1 MKTFINK
8 IRQLNVKKREPGD
21 VVLLFSGLL
30 LLNRLGFFHA
40 HITSV
45 TFVFMN
51 IVIYSSVLDSFIVE
65 TFISMNGQ
73 HPEHKFII
81 IAAQKPVELFSFDSN
96 IETIFVKPLSKNA
109 VLKKIWWDIKLPAI
123 LKKVKAD
130 LFISFNNAC
139 SLSTVVP
146 QIMMI
151 QNLEKARKAHIKKA
165 QLLGVPN
172 KLMKKKLIEKFE
184 IQDEKIVV
192 IYPSLN
198 KMYAPINEQGKEVI
212 KNKYSEGKEFF
223 LFNGVFPGQKDFIDL
238 LKSFSHFKKRQQS
251 SFRLLVITSSNSFF
265 EKSLGGYK
273 YRKDV
278 KVIDIKDK
286 QEEALITAS
295 AYAVVYPFN
304 TNGDMIAALNATRS
318 GVPVI
323 ATKNSI
329 INEAFGEAAL
339 YSETE
344 ESKNVGEKM
353 MQVYT
358 DENHRTR
365 LIEKGKLLAGEYASE
380 KTAGMLWQSIIK
392 ALG

>member
-1 MKTFINK
+1 MHKSL
-8 IRQLNVKKREPGD
+8 RLP
-21 VVLLFSGLL
+21 LFP
-30 LLNRLGFFHA
+30 
-40 HITSV
+40 
-45 TFVFMN
+45 MN
-51 IVIYSSVLDSFIVE
+51 IAVYSPVLEHIKGPSFIVE
-65 TFISMNGQ
+65 TFFLLAKQ
-73 HPEHKFII
+73 HSEHRFII
-81 IAAQKPVELFSFDSN
+81 ITDQKPAEQFSFYLN
-96 IETIFVKPLSKNA
+96 IEAILVKPLSKNA

-123 LKKVKAD
+123 LKKAKAD
-130 LFISFNNAC
+130 LFISFHNAC

-184 IQDEKIVV
+184 IQDEKIVI
-192 IYPSLN
+192 IYPSVN
-198 KMYAPINEQGKEVI
+198 KMYAPINEQGKEAI

-251 SFRLLVITSSNSFF
+251 SFRLLVITSPNSFF

-273 YRKDV
+273 YRNDV

-295 AYAVVYPFN
+295 AYAVVFPFN
-304 TNGDMIAALNATRS
+304 TNEDMMAALNATRS

-365 LIEKGKLLAGEYASE
+365 L
-380 KTAGMLWQSIIK
+380 
-392 ALG
+392 

>member
-1 MKTFINK
+1 
-8 IRQLNVKKREPGD
+8 
-21 VVLLFSGLL
+21 
-30 LLNRLGFFHA
+30 
-40 HITSV
+40 
-45 TFVFMN
+45 MN

-65 TFISMNGQ
+65 TLIWMDGQ

-81 IAAQKPVELFSFDSN
+81 IASQKPAELFSFDSN

-192 IYPSLN
+192 IYPSVN

-273 YRKDV
+273 YRNDV

-295 AYAVVYPFN
+295 AYAVVFPFN
-304 TNGDMIAALNATRS
+304 TNEDMMAALNATRS

-358 DENHRTR
+358 DENYRTR
-365 LIEKGKLLAGEYASE
+365 LIEKGKQVAGQYTSE
-380 KTAGMLWQSIIK
+380 KASGLLWQSIIK

>member
-1 MKTFINK
+1 MRKSLRF
-8 IRQLNVKKREPGD
+8 
-21 VVLLFSGLL
+21 
-30 LLNRLGFFHA
+30 
-40 HITSV
+40 

-151 QNLEKARKAHIKKA
+151 QNLEKVRKAHIKKA
-165 QLLGVPN
+165 QLLAVPN

-223 LFNGVFPGQKDFIDL
+223 LFNGIFPGQKDFIDL

-251 SFRLLVITSSNSFF
+251 SFKLLIIASSNSFF
-265 EKSLGGYK
+265 NKSLEGYK
-273 YRKDV
+273 YRSDV

-286 QEEALITAS
+286 PEEALIIAS
-295 AYAVVYPFN
+295 AYAIVLPFN
-304 TNGDMIAALNATRS
+304 ANEDMIAALNAIRS

-323 ATKNSI
+323 AVKNSV
-329 INEAFGEAAL
+329 INEVFEEAAL
-339 YSETE
+339 YSESETT
-344 ESKNVGEKM
+344 KDIGEKM

-358 DENHRTR
+358 DENYRTR
-365 LIEKGKLLAGEYASE
+365 LIEKGKQVAGEYTNE
-380 KTAGMLWQSIIK
+380 KTAELLWQSIIK
-392 ALG
+392 ALD